1 MKTMYEQY
9 PDAFEKMKANGN
21 ESIYA
26 LSNMTY
32 TIHQMGDAIG
42 SPNGGAIYHWIRGT
56 SSGARCEKRAKRY
69 LDSLKATQTQSTL
82 QLVQPTPKAAMFMVK
97 VPEEYL
103 EKWSKLS
110 KFVVEAGGEVENF

>member
-9 PDAFEKMKANGN
+9 PDAFEKMKADGN

-26 LSNMTY
+26 LSNLTY
-32 TIHQMGDAIG
+32 TIHQMGDALG
-42 SPNGGAIYHWIRGT
+42 SPGSGAVYHLIRGT

-69 LDSLKATQTQSTL
+69 LDSLKATQTQPTL
-82 QLVQPTPKAAMFMVK
+82 QLVQPTLKDAMFMVK
-97 VPEEYL
+97 VPAEYF